1 MLIRILFFIL
11 PIQSCT
17 LMKNTNAIII
27 SLNYLH
33 TVSNGDKTFEKM
45 VLLGAVD
52 DIQLQI
58 GQLEKAWAK
67 KEGNNIRRVAHSL
80 KSVVAIAGLAE
91 LELNCKKLD
100 QLFADEKF
108 HAEGSVYLNKIIYS
122 WSTTRPVLEEMIAQ
136 IYRA

>member
-1 MLIRILFFIL
+1 ME
-11 PIQSCT
+11 
-17 LMKNTNAIII
+17 NTTAITI
-27 SLNYLH
+27 SLSYLH
-33 TVSNGDKTFEKM
+33 TVSGGDKTFEKM

-58 GQLEKAWAK
+58 EQLEKDWCK

-91 LELNCKKLD
+91 LELNCKRLD

-108 HAEGSVYLNKIIYS
+108 HPEGSAYLNKIIYS
-122 WSTTRPVLEEMIAQ
+122 WIKTRPVLEEMISQ
-136 IYRA
+136 IY